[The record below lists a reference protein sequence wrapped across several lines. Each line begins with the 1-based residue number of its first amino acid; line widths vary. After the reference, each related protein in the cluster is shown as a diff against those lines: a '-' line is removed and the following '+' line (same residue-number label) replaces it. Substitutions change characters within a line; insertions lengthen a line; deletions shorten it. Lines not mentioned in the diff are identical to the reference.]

1 MKANAVKTALVTGAS
16 SGVGWEASA
25 QLAEAGYRRIVVA
38 ARTLAKADEARDA
51 LLARVPGA
59 QFVPLALDLD
69 DFTSIDNAAQA
80 LVAAGNPIDALILN
94 AGVAA
99 TSELRRTADG
109 IEQIMAATITG
120 HHALTSHL
128 LRAELLSPSARII
141 IAGSEAARG
150 DVPTFSNI
158 DVQAL
163 AAASFDGDLER
174 AIEAILRV
182 DKPVKFANGT
192 QYATA
197 KTFAVWW
204 AKELATQLPAGMTVN
219 AVSPGN
225 TPDTKASREM
235 PAIMRRVMLPIMKL
249 MPSMWHS
256 VPTAAARYLT
266 VIEMPDG
273 VTGQFFAS
281 PATKM
286 TGPVTSMTMSHFTNV
301 EGQRALWNVINRV
314 AGVSNASKN

>member
-1 MKANAVKTALVTGAS
+1 MNANAAKTALVTGAS

-25 QLAEAGYRRIVVA
+25 QLAEAGYGRIVVA

-99 TSELRRTADG
+99 TSELRRTALG
-109 IEQIMAATITG
+109 IEQIMSATITG

-128 LRAELLSPSARII
+128 LRAGLLSPSARII

-314 AGVSNASKN
+314 AGVSNGSKK

>member
-1 MKANAVKTALVTGAS
+1 MNANAAKTALVTGAS

-25 QLAEAGYRRIVVA
+25 QLAEAGYGRIVVA

-99 TSELRRTADG
+99 TSALRRTARG
-109 IEQIMAATITG
+109 IEQIMSATITG

-204 AKELATQLPAGMTVN
+204 AKELATRLPAGMTVN